1 MALTTMNR
9 RLFLQAASAGLL
21 QASAARGKQYRI
33 VLIGDT
39 AHGNY
44 GHDWDLAWKTSPKAE
59 VVAVADPDESGRRRA
74 MARSGA
80 ARGYGDY
87 REMLVKEKP
96 DIVTIC
102 TRWPDH
108 RVPMLTAAA
117 EAGANVLT
125 EKPFARTLEE
135 ADTMLALAE
144 RSGIKV
150 QVGHPYRAMPIMARV
165 RQLLRDGELGNLM
178 EIRARGKEDRRA
190 GGEDLMVLGTHYLDL
205 MRYFAG
211 DPKWVFAEVTE
222 HGKPVRVGRRASEPV
237 GLVAG
242 DDVAAMF
249 SFGMGAHG
257 YLASKATD
265 VQTGKRFGFTLYGS
279 KGVIHLPS
287 GGTPRLL
294 RSEAWIGGENPTAWE
309 TIESGEKADT
319 HEQTSSRM
327 AADLLDAIEQK
338 REPICSARDGLW
350 TVEMVTGI
358 YQSSFSGKQISFPL
372 VDRRSPLREA

>member
-1 MALTTMNR
+1 MALSIMNR
-9 RLFLQAASAGLL
+9 RLFLQSGSAGLL
-21 QASAARGKQYRI
+21 QASATRGKRYRI

-39 AHGNY
+39 GHGNY
-44 GHDWDLAWKTSPKAE
+44 GHDWDLAWKASPKAE
-59 VVAVADPDESGRRRA
+59 VVAIADPDESGRSRA

-108 RVPMLTAAA
+108 RVAMLTAAA
-117 EAGANVLT
+117 EARAHVLT

-135 ADTMLALAE
+135 ADTMLVLAE
-144 RSGIKV
+144 RSGIKI
-150 QVGHPYRAMPIMARV
+150 QVGHPYRAMPIMVRV

-190 GGEDLMVLGTHYLDL
+190 GGEDVMVLGTHYLDL

-222 HGKPVRVGRRASEPV
+222 QGKPARMGRRGSEPV

-242 DDVAAMF
+242 DDVASMF
-249 SFGMGAHG
+249 SFATGAHG
-257 YLASKATD
+257 YLASKASD

-279 KGVIHLPS
+279 KAVVHLPS
-287 GGTPRLL
+287 SGTPRLL
-294 RSEAWIGGENPTAWE
+294 RSAAWIGDENPSAWE
-309 TIESGEKADT
+309 TIDSGESADT

-338 REPICSARDGLW
+338 REPICSARDGRW
-350 TVEMVTGI
+350 TIEMITGI
-358 YQSSFSGKQISFPL
+358 YQSSLSGKQVSFPL
-372 VDRRSPLREA
+372 VDRRSPLREG